1 MDGSGER
8 WDRAGIVGVAEITHN
23 PNAFW
28 KSLSDNRLTRL
39 ALALRSTLLRA
50 SSGATTTQT
59 HVRERVRS
67 FPHRM
72 LTAGTGCVRAEA
84 RLTPAGSKMFAVVAA
99 RASRK
104 VVSRSIT
111 ARWTARGRTRGGSCR
126 RARSRCWCS
135 RRRAETRAERRGSC
149 SSPTNPEPSRRSS
162 ARGSPPWRTSSR
174 CDVDIA
180 RRLGWVLSSRARAC
194 SLSPL
199 AFVPLVRAFFAFFLY
214 DGRFAF
220 TACRRRR
227 RRRRLARSCRR
238 RR

>member
-8 WDRAGIVGVAEITHN
+8 WDRAGIVGAAEITHN

-111 ARWTARGRTRGGSCR
+111 ARWTARGALGFSPIVSSVLS
-126 RARSRCWCS
+126 ASPRS
-135 RRRAETRAERRGSC
+135 G
-149 SSPTNPEPSRRSS
+149 SS
-162 ARGSPPWRTSSR
+162 ARCRTRTVGRAHPSSSPE
-174 CDVDIA
+174 
-180 RRLGWVLSSRARAC
+180 RRALAVRAAVEAVEAVEAVPARA
-194 SLSPL
+194 
-199 AFVPLVRAFFAFFLY
+199 
-214 DGRFAF
+214 
-220 TACRRRR
+220 
-227 RRRRLARSCRR
+227 
-238 RR
+238 

>member
-8 WDRAGIVGVAEITHN
+8 WDCAGIVGAAEITHN

-59 HVRERVRS
+59 HARERVRS

-111 ARWTARGRTRGGSCR
+111 ARWTARGALGFSPIVSSVLSHVAAVREFGAMPHAHRWARPSFVIARAALFAMHCR
-126 RARSRCWCS
+126 IPESS
-135 RRRAETRAERRGSC
+135 RR
-149 SSPTNPEPSRRSS
+149 
-162 ARGSPPWRTSSR
+162 
-174 CDVDIA
+174 DVD
-180 RRLGWVLSSRARAC
+180 R
-194 SLSPL
+194 
-199 AFVPLVRAFFAFFLY
+199 
-214 DGRFAF
+214 
-220 TACRRRR
+220 
-227 RRRRLARSCRR
+227 
-238 RR
+238 